1 MNTPNKIPPNAVD
14 SLLPAAVEAT
24 HSRFSWSAKS
34 RAERRRLRN
43 IAIGAGTAIAVLALA
58 VVVIANTVGGRSG
71 TFVSPVACA
80 STTASNL
87 RFDPTTGAEG
97 AGIYITG
104 TNFADVTDVKFNG
117 TSVTSFTV
125 VSPTEITTAVP
136 GGATNGPIAIVSKT
150 TPITSDTCFVT
161 TSPAIA
167 SFSPAAGATG
177 TSLTVTGANF
187 TGATA
192 VKFSGLAIK
201 PTSVTA
207 TSITVAVPAN
217 AVSGLISVET
227 PVSTAASTGTF
238 TVSSPAI
245 SSFSPA
251 LGATGTTVTI
261 TGANLSGATA
271 VRFGTT
277 PAASFSVVS
286 ATTVTATVPANLTS
300 GPISITAPAG
310 TATASDDFAAPPT
323 ISSFTPTTASPGS
336 TVTITGTN
344 LTSVSWVSFTGST
357 ANATFTVVSPTQI
370 TATVPNEALTGPVSV
385 RGTALAVSTTA
396 LTIGPSV
403 TSLWPISG
411 PAGTVVTIT
420 GFNLGGP
427 TAVTFNG
434 VAALFQAG
442 SATQLTATV
451 PAGSTN
457 GTVTVRTATG
467 SANSQE
473 TFGTVSTPTLVVD
486 PAGPV
491 SVPRTSS
498 GTTPPSTTVP
508 AGAPR
513 ATTAAPAGSVEF
525 ICTLPKGFVCPP
537 TVTFPPPPTTIHPT
551 TTTPTTIQPSTT
563 AATATTA
570 PGTSQP
576 ATTAPV
582 SVTTSVSAA
591 GTVGSPTTLS
601 GGQIVLTAQVGTTA
615 PNASGVP
622 TWSGTA
628 QASFGTLRIPV
639 SLTYTNDTAWTLL
652 ANAATATVA
661 IRAVN
666 LSIGSLSGSI
676 TATPTATVWDLRGTL
691 AAPASF
697 VGDSGATKNGKLALL
712 GGTVSILPSCPTF
725 AASTSLCSASAA
737 TTVYLSIAVVDA
749 AANPGFFANLGS
761 GLPLQASGT
770 YQAAVN
776 LTSRAF
782 VMEGLFAT
790 DATASLVTDT
800 GNIAMSAL
808 SIRIA
813 ASETTFAVLAG
824 DIIVDSGSANGG
836 FDVLVRG
843 DGRINIP
850 KIGGWNLRQLSVAY
864 ADGGTVTVGSISN
877 KPKLGDASMSSI
889 AYFSSQQDV
898 SAKILGTVVR
908 IPPRTYVFAGSL
920 PTPKWLNENL
930 GIPKDN
936 FGVYATYTTSG
947 LIKIS
952 AVIPAS
958 IKLPPIPHVKTTITS
973 FVFTAILN
981 LEPKIGS
988 ELGFQLAANGTM
1000 EIDGNSP
1007 IDLVLAAKYVSVCAA
1022 AGPAIG
1028 PQLPGVVA
1036 PTVCYAENSP
1046 TFTIAISA
1054 VGTNGASVWPNI
1066 FGITGLNLTSV
1077 ALQIGITPGIWPYV
1091 SVGLAGDG
1099 TLPGKLREYMGIDS
1113 NENIPV
1119 SFVMNLST
1127 VSPCLS
1133 VNVGNPDSAT
1143 PIMALPAKSEIV
1155 TATFFSL
1162 LVSPIGCSVGIFDV
1176 PAGVQIR
1183 AKAKVFAVAV
1193 NLFAAYNPNPS
1204 GPPGAPKTPSMR
1216 AWLTVDNPNPS
1227 ENIRVDGSLRIFA
1240 AYGGFTLL
1248 PRVDIS
1254 GGIKV
1259 GGAARIDIFGSCN
1272 TITGCTGTGSGALSI
1287 GGFNLTMAATVKR
1300 LGTALVAVEAT
1311 GALSVAGVQVTV
1323 SGSYE
1328 PGSYAFSGSGT
1339 FPNGGVLKSFEV
1351 GFSQSIAN
1359 NFVPKAVFRASG
1371 SFGGRFKSETGASGA
1386 FSTAWVDLTPNISKL
1401 NLVMNPRIDL
1411 GLITVPAKLG
1421 FVVCLSGPCAG
1432 TVTPKFNFSSTFKGI
1447 PFNIPDTD
1455 LDGGWGFNA
1464 STSAYFSGSDS
1475 VGSKWGG
1482 LRGDF
1487 SGNVT
1492 LGISSA
1498 DGLTVD
1504 PHVTVHGEYGAGGKW
1519 RGFGT
1524 YGADVDFSGSRF
1536 RFCKHL
1542 KGRDI
1547 CIP

>member
-58 VVVIANTVGGRSG
+58 VVVIANTVGGRAG
-71 TFVSPVACA
+71 TFVSPVSCA
-80 STTASNL
+80 SSTASNL

-104 TNFADVTDVKFNG
+104 TNFADVTDVTFNG

-150 TPITSDTCFVT
+150 TPVTSDTCFVT

-167 SFSPAAGATG
+167 SFSPASGATG
-177 TSLTVTGANF
+177 TSLTITGANF

-201 PTSVTA
+201 PTTVTP

-227 PVSTAASTGTF
+227 PVSTGVATGTF
-238 TVSSPAI
+238 SVSSAAI
-245 SSFSPA
+245 NSFTPA
-251 LGATGTTVTI
+251 LGAAGTTVTI

-323 ISSFTPTTASPGS
+323 ISSFTPTTASPGG

-344 LTSVSWVSFTGST
+344 LTSVSTVAFTGST

-370 TATVPNEALTGPVSV
+370 TATVPNEALTGPLSV
-385 RGTALAVSTTA
+385 RGTALAVSTSV
-396 LTIGPSV
+396 LTIVSSV

-420 GFNLGGP
+420 GFNLAGT

-434 VAALFQAG
+434 VTAQFQVV
-442 SATQLTATV
+442 STTQLTATV
-451 PAGSTN
+451 PAGSTS

-473 TFGTVSTPTLVVD
+473 TFGAVSSPILVLD
-486 PAGPV
+486 PVGPV

-498 GTTPPSTTVP
+498 GTTPPSTS
-508 AGAPR
+508 AP
-513 ATTAAPAGSVEF
+513 TSAAP
-525 ICTLPKGFVCPP
+525 
-537 TVTFPPPPTTIHPT
+537 
-551 TTTPTTIQPSTT
+551 
-563 AATATTA
+563 ATTA
-570 PGTSQP
+570 PATTAPATTDQGATAPGTTQP
-576 ATTAPV
+576 PTTAPV
-582 SVTTSVSAA
+582 SVTTLAPA
-591 GTVGSPTTLS
+591 PATVAPPATLS

-628 QASFGTLRIPV
+628 QAAFGTLRIPV
-639 SLTYTNDTAWTLL
+639 SLTYTDDTAWTLL

-676 TATPTATVWDLRGTL
+676 TATPSATVWDLRGTL

-712 GGTVSILPSCPTF
+712 GGTVSIRPSCPTF
-725 AASTSLCSASAA
+725 AATTLLCSASAA
-737 TTVYLSIAVVDA
+737 TTIYLSIAADGTA
-749 AANPGFFANLGS
+749 ASPGFFANLGS
-761 GLPLQASGT
+761 GLPLQASGA
-770 YQAAVN
+770 YEAAVN
-776 LTSRAF
+776 LTSSAF
-782 VMEGLFAT
+782 VMQGLFAT

-800 GNIAMSAL
+800 GNIAMSEL
-808 SIRIA
+808 TIQVA
-813 ASETTFAVLAG
+813 AGETTFAVLTG

-843 DGRINIP
+843 KGRISVP
-850 KIGGWNLRQLSVAY
+850 KIGGWNIKQLAVAY
-864 ADGGTVTVGSISN
+864 VDGGTVTVGSMG
-877 KPKLGDASMSSI
+877 KGPKLGDAVMGSI
-889 AYFSSQQDV
+889 AFFSSQQDV

-908 IPPRTYVFAGSL
+908 IPPRTYAFAGSL
-920 PTPKWLNENL
+920 PTPKLLNENL

-936 FGVYATYTTSG
+936 FGAYATYTSSG
-947 LIKIS
+947 LIKLN

-973 FVFTAILN
+973 FVFTVIVN
-981 LEPKIGS
+981 LEPRTGA
-988 ELGFQLAANGTM
+988 ETGFQLAANGTM
-1000 EIDGNSP
+1000 SIDGNSP
-1007 IDLVLAAKYVSVCAA
+1007 IDLVLAAKFAAVCAS

-1036 PTVCYAENSP
+1036 PTVCYVENSP

-1054 VGTNGASVWPNI
+1054 VGANGASVWPNI
-1066 FGITGLNLTSV
+1066 FGVSGLNLTSV
-1077 ALQIGITPGIWPYV
+1077 ALQIGITPGIFPYV
-1091 SVGLAGDG
+1091 SVGLAGAG

-1119 SFVMNLST
+1119 SFVMNLSS

-1133 VNVGNPDSAT
+1133 VAVGNPDSAT
-1143 PIMALPAKSEIV
+1143 PIMALPAKSQVV

-1162 LVSPIGCSVGIFDV
+1162 LVSPTGCSVGIFDV

-1183 AKAKVFAVAV
+1183 AKAKVFAVSV
-1193 NLFAAYNPNPS
+1193 DFFAAYNPNPS
-1204 GPPGAPKTPSMR
+1204 GPPGSKTPILR

-1227 ENIRVDGSLRIFA
+1227 ANVRVDGSLRILA
-1240 AYGGFTLL
+1240 AAGGWNPIPKFELT
-1248 PRVDIS
+1248 
-1254 GGIKV
+1254 GGIKI
-1259 GGAARIDIFGSCN
+1259 GSAARIDIFGSCSS
-1272 TITGCTGTGSGALSI
+1272 ITGCTGTGKGAVSI
-1287 GGFNLTMAATVKR
+1287 GGFNLTMAATVKN
-1300 LGTALVAVEAT
+1300 LGTPLFTVEAS
-1311 GALSVAGVQVTV
+1311 GALSVAGAQVAL
-1323 SGSYE
+1323 SGSYQ
-1328 PGSYAFSGSGT
+1328 PATNSYFFGGSGT
-1339 FPNGGVLKSFEV
+1339 FPNGGVLKTFE
-1351 GFSQSIAN
+1351 IAFGQGIDTN
-1359 NFVPKAVFRASG
+1359 YIPKGVFRASG

-1482 LRGDF
+1482 LRGEF

-1504 PHVTVHGEYGAGGKW
+1504 PHVTVHGEYGAAGKW

-1524 YGADVDFSGSRF
+1524 YDADIDISGSGF
-1536 RFCKHL
+1536 KFCKNL
-1542 KGRDI
+1542 KSRKI